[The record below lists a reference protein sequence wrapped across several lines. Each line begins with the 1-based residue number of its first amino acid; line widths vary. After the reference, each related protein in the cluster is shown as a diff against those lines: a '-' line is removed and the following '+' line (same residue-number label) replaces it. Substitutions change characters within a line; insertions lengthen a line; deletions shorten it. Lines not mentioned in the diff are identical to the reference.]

1 VNFGEKTD
9 GVLRL
14 LEAFDSISRRHQ
26 AATYLIAA
34 KSESPEMLGRI
45 RQHLSGLSCRD
56 RVRLETNRDD
66 VPDLLAS
73 ADLFLYAT
81 PPDSS
86 DSMPRALL
94 EAQAAGVPTVTTDTS
109 GCPEAVLDGE
119 TGKVVLYEADAIANA
134 AMDLLEDRDLAGQL
148 ASRGKIAVRE
158 RFNWDAMAKAYEE
171 IFLRISDAK
180 AARPAKV

>member
-1 VNFGEKTD
+1 MADHHLMIIGAERVDADATTEVRSPYD
-9 GVLRL
+9 GRVLG
-14 LEAFDSISRRHQ
+14 
-26 AATYLIAA
+26 T
-34 KSESPEMLGRI
+34 
-45 RQHLSGLSCRD
+45 
-56 RVRLETNRDD
+56 
-66 VPDLLAS
+66 
-73 ADLFLYAT
+73 
-81 PPDSS
+81 
-86 DSMPRALL
+86 
-94 EAQAAGVPTVTTDTS
+94 VPTGTTDTS
-109 GCPEAVLDGE
+109 GCPEAVRDGE